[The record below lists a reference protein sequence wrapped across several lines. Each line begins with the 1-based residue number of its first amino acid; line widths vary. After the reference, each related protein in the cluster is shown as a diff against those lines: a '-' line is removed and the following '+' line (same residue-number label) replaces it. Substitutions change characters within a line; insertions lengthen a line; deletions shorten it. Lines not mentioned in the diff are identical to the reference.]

1 MEGEG
6 EGAFIVGLGNGVVV
20 DVAGG
25 ATRSSNLCSGRITEA
40 LFNPFQAIKS

>member
-6 EGAFIVGLGNGVVV
+6 EGALMVGLGVGVAV

-25 ATRSSNLCSGRITEA
+25 VTRSSNLCSGRMTEL